1 MLLLY
6 ISFKNKGFLF
16 LISLPLFQVSWH
28 IDIDSVNKNTKFGYY
43 LSLIGFFVRN
53 EKVSENSSNDLIN
66 SFNDIHNI
74 ATHPIGNSNDLV
86 DCFNDCENNEFVDK
100 VKSNEFIILQKLFLD
115 EAYKDE
121 SPWASIQI
129 SKFTRRMDMIRKHH
143 DSIKIELV
151 SKILKVNFNKVLI
164 NVK

>member
-43 LSLIGFFVRN
+43 LSLIRFFVRN

-74 ATHPIGNSNDLV
+74 ATHPIGNSNEMIVRIMNLLIKLNQMNLLF
-86 DCFNDCENNEFVDK
+86 CRNYFWMKHIKMK
-100 VKSNEFIILQKLFLD
+100 VHEHLFKYQSLQ
-115 EAYKDE
+115 EE
-121 SPWASIQI
+121 WIWSGSI
-129 SKFTRRMDMIRKHH
+129 MIQ
-143 DSIKIELV
+143 
-151 SKILKVNFNKVLI
+151 
-164 NVK
+164 